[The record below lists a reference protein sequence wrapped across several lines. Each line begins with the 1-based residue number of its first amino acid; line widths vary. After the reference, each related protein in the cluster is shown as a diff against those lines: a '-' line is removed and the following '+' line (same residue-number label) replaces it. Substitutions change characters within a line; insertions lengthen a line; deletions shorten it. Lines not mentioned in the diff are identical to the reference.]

1 MSPPKAAPKASLRD
15 TIAAARA
22 AARKQSNATS
32 SINSDAG
39 VIVEGGSLDGFN
51 FNMDDP
57 FGQAVFEL
65 GGSEKVMKQRIKQ
78 ARFEG
83 RLNIAAMQL
92 SEIPKDVYRMYDM
105 SEEELGGNG
114 DDGPAWYESVDLVK
128 LMAADN
134 EIVEIGVEMAEQFP
148 GLSSLDLHNN
158 LVEMLP
164 GNFTGLTA
172 LTTLNLVSGGWP
184 EEEEE

>member
-1 MSPPKAAPKASLRD
+1 MSPPKTAAKTSLRD

-22 AARKQSNATS
+22 AARKQSNAS
-32 SINSDAG
+32 SGVNGDAS

-51 FNMDDP
+51 FNTDDP
-57 FGQAVFEL
+57 FGQAVFGL
-65 GGSEKVMKQRIKQ
+65 GGSEKAMKQRIKQ

-114 DDGPAWYESVDLVK
+114 DDGHAWYESVDLVK
-128 LMAADN
+128 LVAADN
-134 EIVEIGVEMAEQFP
+134 EIAEIGDEMAEQFP
-148 GLSSLDLHNN
+148 GLSSLDMHNN
-158 LVEMLP
+158 LLGSLP
-164 GNFTGLTA
+164 GNFAQLTMLTA
-172 LTTLNLVSGGWP
+172 LNLVSGND
-184 EEEEE
+184 